1 MAAAGLGQGLV
12 YDMALGGYR
21 DVEVGVNM
29 VAFAIT
35 CVESVCS
42 ATATM

>member
-1 MAAAGLGQGLV
+1 MATAGLGQGLV
-12 YDMALGGYR
+12 YDMALGGYP

-35 CVESVCS
+35 
-42 ATATM
+42 

>member
-1 MAAAGLGQGLV
+1 MAAAGLGHGLV
-12 YDMALGGYR
+12 YEMDLGGYP
-21 DVEVGVNM
+21 DVDVGVNM